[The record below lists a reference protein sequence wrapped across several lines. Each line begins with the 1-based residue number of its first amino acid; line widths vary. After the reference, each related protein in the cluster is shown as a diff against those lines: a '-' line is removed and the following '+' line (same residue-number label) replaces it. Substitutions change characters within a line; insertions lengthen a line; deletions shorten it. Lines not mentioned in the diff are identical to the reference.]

1 MSIRRYFQQGENS
14 SGSCTINEA
23 LRLMPSV
30 SDVVTEENSDSIARG
45 IRAANNKRKPY
56 DRFSTDEDRYVI
68 ATYCAQH
75 GPIATVK
82 HFKSKFPNLKES
94 TARNFRDKYRKLLSK
109 ELQDDNGQNS
119 VSSIPTS
126 KRGRKLLIGD
136 LDKEVMNFIYNLREV
151 GGVVKIAVAAAK
163 GIINAKNKEILVE
176 NGGHVTLGN
185 GWVKSMFKRM
195 NFLRRKKTTSTK
207 PKTIG
212 EVKDQLQR
220 DYHPKYLYSPAV
232 SNGPPAVDC

>member
-1 MSIRRYFQQGENS
+1 MSIQRYFQRGENS
-14 SGSCTINEA
+14 FGSRTIDEA

-30 SDVVTEENSDSIARG
+30 SDVVTEKNSESIARG
-45 IRAANNKRKPY
+45 IHAANNKRKPY
-56 DRFSTDEDRYVI
+56 DRFTDEDRYVK

-94 TARNFRDKYRKLLSK
+94 TASNFRDKYRKLLSK
-109 ELQDDNGQNS
+109 ELHDGNGQNS

-136 LDKEVMNFIYNLREV
+136 LDKEVMSFIYNLREV
-151 GGVVKIAVAAAK
+151 GGAVNGKIAVAAAK

-185 GWVKSMFKRM
+185 GWIKSLF
-195 NFLRRKKTTSTK
+195 
-207 PKTIG
+207 
-212 EVKDQLQR
+212 
-220 DYHPKYLYSPAV
+220 
-232 SNGPPAVDC
+232 

>member
-1 MSIRRYFQQGENS
+1 MSIQRYFQRGENS
-14 SGSCTINEA
+14 FGSRTIDEA

-30 SDVVTEENSDSIARG
+30 SDVVTEKNSESIARG
-45 IRAANNKRKPY
+45 IHAANNKRKPY
-56 DRFSTDEDRYVI
+56 DRFTDEDRYVI

-94 TARNFRDKYRKLLSK
+94 TASNFRDKYRKLLSK
-109 ELQDDNGQNS
+109 ELHDGNGQNS

-136 LDKEVMNFIYNLREV
+136 LDKEVMSFIYNLREV
-151 GGVVKIAVAAAK
+151 GGAVNGKIAVAAAK

-185 GWVKSMFKRM
+185 GWIKSLF
-195 NFLRRKKTTSTK
+195 
-207 PKTIG
+207 
-212 EVKDQLQR
+212 
-220 DYHPKYLYSPAV
+220 
-232 SNGPPAVDC
+232 